1 MLWKIFLSRHTL
13 RTHQTTCAGQPYLAL
28 DGASGKEPA
37 HQCRLD
43 IRDTGS
49 IPGLGRSPREGN
61 GSPLQYSCLENPRG
75 QRSLASCSP
84 QAHIES
90 NKTEATQ
97 HGSTHKVQPHFWFG
111 NTSGAISD
119 RCQILRSQTRKQQ
132 LNLKEKGCMTF
143 SPASVKFSLPL
154 STSHDSDTNLFPA
167 SAKFSGMP
175 SAGSRASGV
184 FQRIPLWSPETVGE
198 EAFFFST
205 LYTECLVE
213 TPLSLG
219 QLVNE

>member
-37 HQCRLD
+37 HQCRSD
-43 IRDTGS
+43 VRDTGW
-49 IPGLGRSPREGN
+49 IPRLQRSPGGRHGN
-61 GSPLQYSCLENPRG
+61 PLQHSRLENPRG

-97 HGSTHKVQPHFWFG
+97 HRSTHKVQPHFWFG

-132 LNLKEKGCMTF
+132 LSLAALEPPLPTWPCRFLG
-143 SPASVKFSLPL
+143 SVPSGVPSNESGTAHQSSQPVRNWIIVCIGPLPL
-154 STSHDSDTNLFPA
+154 IE
-167 SAKFSGMP
+167 
-175 SAGSRASGV
+175 GS
-184 FQRIPLWSPETVGE
+184 
-198 EAFFFST
+198 
-205 LYTECLVE
+205 
-213 TPLSLG
+213 
-219 QLVNE
+219 